1 MGKVNLKLTINIQA
15 EGADIINQ
23 NIRIMSESLDEI
35 CKEIIPKEASYQ
47 AKLENLLTGSI
58 VEQEGRAKI
67 RLIPTSDVQPDNK
80 WISVDERLPKPFER
94 VLCYCIS
101 TSGDDAYMIGC
112 IDKHWGLLK
121 GETFVFEKDTNR
133 IVAYWQPLPSRPT
146 IDYCRFCTECGADY
160 KKKEG

>member
-1 MGKVNLKLTINIQA
+1 MAEFISREEVLQKFLERGSGYITELTMRDMINA
-15 EGADIINQ
+15 
-23 NIRIMSESLDEI
+23 
-35 CKEIIPKEASYQ
+35 IPKA
-47 AKLENLLTGSI
+47 
-58 VEQEGRAKI
+58 
-67 RLIPTSDVQPDNK
+67 DVQPVDR
-80 WISVDERLPKPFER
+80 WISVEDRLPKPFER

-121 GETFVFEKDTNR
+121 GETFVFEKETNR

-160 KKKEG
+160 KKKED